1 MPNLPISQLPTASV
15 LTGAELFATVQ
26 GGVTKQVPLSSVVTS
41 LSTNYGLFNQTG
53 SSTPVTNTTSEL
65 TLLDGGVG
73 TLEVPTNGFKKGD
86 AYKLIMTG
94 HISSKNNDTLEIRI
108 KAGSTLLADTGVITM
123 PQTTNKDFNLD
134 INFSI
139 FNTGS
144 AGNAS
149 IASGGK
155 FIYSKDASNAFE
167 GINFS
172 IINSSSFDTT
182 ISNTLA
188 ITAQWSAADPLN
200 KIFSEIVTLNKA
212 F

>member
-73 TLEVPTNGFKKGD
+73 TLEVPANGFKKGD

>member
-15 LTGAELFATVQ
+15 LTGAELFVTVQ

-73 TLEVPTNGFKKGD
+73 TLEVPANGFKKGD